1 MTEKSSTI
9 GEELVLC
16 KKCSVVIY
24 TELGLVCAGPCAKA
38 YHVSCACVRKE
49 DLRAQ
54 SRGFMWMCG
63 DCSHA
68 FIEWKQSYHKSETP
82 NDTTL
87 HTEIAELKSQ
97 VSLIVDTLQR
107 FIPNESFSPNMS
119 VHHSTPVVPASIK
132 RKPTDDNANATD
144 HDQPELNECLYAESN
159 DHSFS
164 LLLSNIDNATTESD
178 IERLVCRCLGAST
191 GDCIRIVKLVSS
203 RTDCRLLDYIS
214 FQVVLKWEYKDPALR
229 VSTWPDG
236 IKFREFRHRQRNV
249 WKP

>member
-24 TELGLVCAGPCAKA
+24 TEFGLVCAGPCSKA

-68 FIEWKQSYHKSETP
+68 LIEWKQSYHKSETP

-97 VSLIVDTLQR
+97 VSHR
-107 FIPNESFSPNMS
+107 G
-119 VHHSTPVVPASIK
+119 H
-132 RKPTDDNANATD
+132 PTAFY
-144 HDQPELNECLYAESN
+144 PE
-159 DHSFS
+159 
-164 LLLSNIDNATTESD
+164 
-178 IERLVCRCLGAST
+178 
-191 GDCIRIVKLVSS
+191 RIVFAEYV
-203 RTDCRLLDYIS
+203 CAS
-214 FQVVLKWEYKDPALR
+214 FHSCCSCFNE
-229 VSTWPDG
+229 T
-236 IKFREFRHRQRNV
+236 
-249 WKP
+249 